1 MCGSVVPQ
9 SRCGSASRLAQDVQ
23 HRIWEGEAHQVSMN
37 MFAVTPVFEA
47 HMLPMM
53 QRMVSVSQRLGGCE
67 TDTCNERSSQLANF
81 NSHFN
86 VSQIV
91 FIECSSNAGAL

>member
-1 MCGSVVPQ
+1 MCFLCVGALS
-9 SRCGSASRLAQDVQ
+9 
-23 HRIWEGEAHQVSMN
+23 HRAGVGLRHGLRK
-37 MFAVTPVFEA
+37 MFNTESEA
-47 HMLPMM
+47 HMLPRM
-53 QRMVSVSQRLGGCE
+53 QRMVSVSQRLGGRE
-67 TDTCNERSSQLANF
+67 TNTCNERSSQLANF